1 VVIVKLAIIGGG
13 GFRVPLVYR
22 ALCADTHAQRITT
35 VCLYDVDPLRLAGIA
50 HVVRAIAE
58 QSDRT
63 AYGDPPTIEVT
74 DSIDVALDGA
84 DFVFSA
90 IRVGGLAGRVADER
104 VAIAHGLIGQET
116 TGPGGIAYGL
126 RTIPVAL
133 DLARRVRGL
142 APNAWVV
149 NFTNPAGMITEAMS
163 AVLGERVIGI
173 CDSPVGLARR
183 AARALGHDLGDCMI
197 DYSGLNHLGWL
208 HRLTID
214 GIDRLPDL
222 LADDAALAPLEET
235 QIFGADWL
243 RLLSAIPNE
252 YLHYYYLRREA
263 LAGQQ
268 GATRGEFLRDQQ
280 AACYALLA
288 PDTALTTW
296 EAVLRERNSTYL
308 AAARGEGNE
317 RAAEDLVS
325 GGYEGVALELMSA
338 LARGADATLILNVA
352 AGAQLG
358 LPADAV
364 VEVPCHVD
372 AGTITPLPTS
382 PLTGS
387 MRGLVEQVKA
397 VDRLAIE
404 AATTGSARAAELAF
418 AQHPLVDST
427 RTAATLLTDYRRA
440 IPALDAVFTGRT

>member
-1 VVIVKLAIIGGG
+1 MVIVKLAIIGGG

-22 ALCADTHAQRITT
+22 ALCADTHPQRITT
-35 VCLYDVDPLRLAGIA
+35 VCLYDADPFRLAGIA
-50 HVVRAIAE
+50 HVVGAIAE
-58 QSDRT
+58 QTDRT
-63 AYGDPPTIEVT
+63 AYGDPPAIEVT
-74 DSIDVALDGA
+74 RSLDEALEGA

-133 DLARRVRGL
+133 DLAHRVRTL
-142 APNAWVV
+142 APRAWVV

-183 AARALGHDLGDCMI
+183 AARALGHDLAECTI

-208 HRLTID
+208 HGLTID
-214 GIDRLPDL
+214 GVDRLPDL

-235 QIFGADWL
+235 QIFGVEWL
-243 RLLSAIPNE
+243 RLLGAIPNE
-252 YLHYYYLRREA
+252 YLHFYYLRREA
-263 LAGQQ
+263 LADQVGP
-268 GATRGEFLRDQQ
+268 TRGEFLRVQQ
-280 AACYALLA
+280 EAFYASLT
-288 PDTALTTW
+288 PQTALTTW
-296 EAVLRERNSTYL
+296 EGVLRERNTTYL
-308 AAARGEGNE
+308 ASARGDGNE
-317 RAAEDLVS
+317 RDPDDLVS
-325 GGYEGVALELMSA
+325 GGYESVALELMSA
-338 LARGADATLILNVA
+338 LARGDAATLILNVP

-358 LPADAV
+358 LPTDAV
-364 VEVPCHVD
+364 VEVPCRVAD
-372 AGTITPLPTS
+372 GAVLPVATS
-382 PLTGS
+382 ALTGS
-387 MRGLVEQVKA
+387 MHGLIEQVKA
-397 VDRLAIE
+397 VERLAIE

-427 RTAATLLTDYRRA
+427 SVARALLADYRRA
-440 IPALDAVFTGRT
+440 IPALDTVFVRSP